1 MKNIFLLLTL
11 AILTISCGG
20 DSKSITAIIE
30 NKDLKKIREKRNKLI
45 TEQATI
51 AGKLKIIDAA
61 ISKLDTIKKYP
72 LVTAFQVKTINFNHF
87 LELQGSVATKQNLI
101 LYPEFSGLLTKVYV
115 KEGQKVSKGQLL
127 ATIDDAGLWEQ
138 VAQME
143 VQLSL
148 VKTTFERQKRLWE
161 QKIGSEIEFLQA
173 KATYEGQENAVNQ
186 MKSQLAK
193 TSVRAPFS
201 GIIDDIITE
210 QGTVVGAGASQ
221 LLRIVNLDNMYIEA
235 EVPEVYL
242 SRIVPGKT
250 VEVYFPVLGET
261 LNTKVNQVSNFI
273 NPSNRTFKITI
284 LIKNK
289 EKLIKPNLTAKIKIN
304 DYTNEQAVLIPQSII
319 SENSLGEQYI
329 FIAQNIN
336 KDNEATAKKM
346 IVKTGKTQGDF
357 LEVLEGLA
365 SNDIIINEGARNVKD
380 GQNVKILN
388 VERNE

>member
-115 KEGQKVSKGQLL
+115 KEGQKVAKGQLL
-127 ATIDDAGLWEQ
+127 ATIDDAGLSEQ

-148 VKTTFERQKRLWE
+148 AKTTFERQKRLWE

-261 LNTKVNQVSNFI
+261 LNTKVDQVSNFI

-346 IVKTGKTQGDF
+346 IVKTGKTQGDSV
-357 LEVLEGLA
+357 EVLEGLA

>member
-11 AILTISCGG
+11 AILTISCGS
-20 DSKSITAIIE
+20 DSKSITATIE
-30 NKDLKKIREKRNKLI
+30 SKDLKKIREKRNELI
-45 TEQATI
+45 TEQTTI
-51 AGKLKIIDAA
+51 SGKLKIIDAA
-61 ISKLDTIKKYP
+61 ISNLDTIKKYP

-115 KEGQKVSKGQLL
+115 KEGQKVVKGQLL
-127 ATIDDAGLWEQ
+127 ATIDDAGLSEQ

-148 VKTTFERQKRLWE
+148 AKTTFERQKRLWE

-193 TSVRAPFS
+193 TLVRAPFS

-261 LNTKVNQVSNFI
+261 LNTKVDQVSNFI

-304 DYTNEQAVLIPQSII
+304 DYTNEQAILIPQSII

-357 LEVLEGLA
+357 VEVLEGVA

>member
-20 DSKSITAIIE
+20 DSKSITATIE
-30 NKDLKKIREKRNKLI
+30 GKDLKKIREKRNKLI
-45 TEQATI
+45 TEQTTI
-51 AGKLKIIDAA
+51 SGKLKIIDAA
-61 ISKLDTIKKYP
+61 ISNLDTIKKYP
-72 LVTAFQVKTINFNHF
+72 LVTAFQVNTINFNHF

-115 KEGQKVSKGQLL
+115 KEGQKVVKGQLL
-127 ATIDDAGLWEQ
+127 ATIDDAGLSEQ

-148 VKTTFERQKRLWE
+148 AKTTFERQKRLWE

-250 VEVYFPVLGET
+250 VEVYFPILGET
-261 LNTKVNQVSNFI
+261 LNTKVDQVSNFI

-304 DYTNEQAVLIPQSII
+304 DYTNEQAILIPQSII

-357 LEVLEGLA
+357 VEVLDGVA

>member
-20 DSKSITAIIE
+20 DSKSITATIE
-30 NKDLKKIREKRNKLI
+30 NKDLKKIREKRNELI

-127 ATIDDAGLWEQ
+127 ATIDDGGLSEQ

-148 VKTTFERQKRLWE
+148 AKTTFERQKRLWE

>member
-20 DSKSITAIIE
+20 DSKSITATIE
-30 NKDLKKIREKRNKLI
+30 NKDLKKIREKRNELI

-127 ATIDDAGLWEQ
+127 ATIDDGGLSEQ

-148 VKTTFERQKRLWE
+148 AKTTFERQKRLWE

-261 LNTKVNQVSNFI
+261 LNTKVDQVSNFI

-346 IVKTGKTQGDF
+346 IVKTGKTQGDSV
-357 LEVLEGLA
+357 EVLEGVV

-388 VERNE
+388 VERHE

>member
-148 VKTTFERQKRLWE
+148 AKTTFERQKRLWE

-221 LLRIVNLDNMYIEA
+221 LIRIVNLDNMYIEA
-235 EVPEVYL
+235 EVPEGYL
-242 SRIVPGKT
+242 SSIVTGKT
-250 VEVYFPVLGET
+250 AEVYFQVLGET
-261 LNTKVNQVSNFI
+261 LNTKVDQVSNYI
-273 NPSNRTFKITI
+273 NPGNRTFKITI
-284 LIKNK
+284 QIPNK
-289 EKLIKPNLTAKIKIN
+289 EKHIKPNLTAKIKIN
-304 DYTNEQAVLIPQSII
+304 DYSSEQAVLIPQSII

>member
-1 MKNIFLLLTL
+1 
-11 AILTISCGG
+11 
-20 DSKSITAIIE
+20 
-30 NKDLKKIREKRNKLI
+30 
-45 TEQATI
+45 
-51 AGKLKIIDAA
+51 
-61 ISKLDTIKKYP
+61 
-72 LVTAFQVKTINFNHF
+72 
-87 LELQGSVATKQNLI
+87 
-101 LYPEFSGLLTKVYV
+101 
-115 KEGQKVSKGQLL
+115 
-127 ATIDDAGLWEQ
+127 
-138 VAQME
+138 
-143 VQLSL
+143 
-148 VKTTFERQKRLWE
+148 
-161 QKIGSEIEFLQA
+161 
-173 KATYEGQENAVNQ
+173 
-186 MKSQLAK
+186 
-193 TSVRAPFS
+193 
-201 GIIDDIITE
+201 
-210 QGTVVGAGASQ
+210 
-221 LLRIVNLDNMYIEA
+221 MYIEA

-261 LNTKVNQVSNFI
+261 LNTKVDQVSNFI

-346 IVKTGKTQGDF
+346 IVKTGKTQGDSV
-357 LEVLEGLA
+357 EVLEGVV

-388 VERNE
+388 VERHE

>member
-20 DSKSITAIIE
+20 DSKSITATIE
-30 NKDLKKIREKRNKLI
+30 NKDLKKIREKRNELI

-127 ATIDDAGLWEQ
+127 ATIDDGGLSEQ

-148 VKTTFERQKRLWE
+148 AKTTFERQKRLWE

-346 IVKTGKTQGDF
+346 IVKTGKTQGDSV
-357 LEVLEGLA
+357 EVLEGVV

>member
-20 DSKSITAIIE
+20 DSKSITATIE
-30 NKDLKKIREKRNKLI
+30 GKDLKKIREKRNKLI
-45 TEQATI
+45 TEQTTI
-51 AGKLKIIDAA
+51 SGKLKIIDAA
-61 ISKLDTIKKYP
+61 ISNLDTIKKYP
-72 LVTAFQVKTINFNHF
+72 LVTAFQVNTINFNHF

-115 KEGQKVSKGQLL
+115 KEGQKVAKGQLL
-127 ATIDDAGLWEQ
+127 ATIDDAGLSEQ

-148 VKTTFERQKRLWE
+148 AKTTFERQKRLWE

-193 TSVRAPFS
+193 TLVRAPFS

-261 LNTKVNQVSNFI
+261 LNTKVDQVSNFI

-304 DYTNEQAVLIPQSII
+304 DYTNEQAILIPQSII

-357 LEVLEGLA
+357 VEVLEGVA

>member
-20 DSKSITAIIE
+20 DSKSITATIE
-30 NKDLKKIREKRNKLI
+30 NKDLKKIREKRNELI

-115 KEGQKVSKGQLL
+115 KEGQKVAKGQLL
-127 ATIDDAGLWEQ
+127 ATIDDGGLSEQ

-148 VKTTFERQKRLWE
+148 AKTTFERQKRLWE

-357 LEVLEGLA
+357 LEVLEGVA

>member
-1 MKNIFLLLTL
+1 L
-11 AILTISCGG
+11 CG
-20 DSKSITAIIE
+20 DSKSIESIIE
-30 NKDLKKIREKRNKLI
+30 GNDLKKIREKRNELV
-45 TEQATI
+45 TEQNVI

-61 ISKLDTIKKYP
+61 ISSLDTIKKYP
-72 LVTAFQVKTINFNHF
+72 LVTAFQVKTNNFNHF

-101 LYPEFSGLLTKVYV
+101 LYPEFSGLLTKVHV
-115 KEGQKVSKGQLL
+115 KEGQKVTKGQLL
-127 ATIDDAGLWEQ
+127 ASIDDGGMSQQ

-148 VKTTFERQKRLWE
+148 AKTTFERQKRLWE

-201 GIIDDIITE
+201 GIIDDVITE

-221 LLRIVNLDNMYIEA
+221 LIRLVNLDNMHIEA
-235 EVPEVYL
+235 EVPEGYL
-242 SRIVPGKT
+242 SSIVPGKT
-250 VEVYFPVLGET
+250 VEVYFPVLGEI
-261 LNTKVNQVSNFI
+261 LSTKIDQVSNYI
-273 NPSNRTFKITI
+273 NPSNRSFKITI
-284 LIKNK
+284 LIPNK
-289 EKLIKPNLTAKIKIN
+289 EKHIKPNLTAKIKIN
-304 DYTNEQAVLIPQSII
+304 DYTSEQAVLIPQSII

-336 KDNEATAKKM
+336 KDSEATAKKM

-357 LEVLEGLA
+357 VEILEGVT
-365 SNDIIINEGARNVKD
+365 SNDIIVNEGARNVKD

-388 VERNE
+388 VESNE

>member
-11 AILTISCGG
+11 AILTISCGS
-20 DSKSITAIIE
+20 DSKSITATIE
-30 NKDLKKIREKRNKLI
+30 SKDLKKIREKRNELI
-45 TEQATI
+45 TEQTTI
-51 AGKLKIIDAA
+51 SGKLKIIDAA
-61 ISKLDTIKKYP
+61 ISNLDTIKKYP

-115 KEGQKVSKGQLL
+115 KEGQKVVKGQLL
-127 ATIDDAGLWEQ
+127 ATIDDAGLSEQ

-148 VKTTFERQKRLWE
+148 AKTTFERQKRLWE

-193 TSVRAPFS
+193 TLVRAPFS

-261 LNTKVNQVSNFI
+261 LNTKVDQVSNFI

-357 LEVLEGLA
+357 VEVLEGVA

>member
-20 DSKSITAIIE
+20 DSKSLASIIE
-30 NKDLKKIREKRNKLI
+30 GKDLNKISEKRNELV
-45 TEQATI
+45 TEQTTI

-61 ISKLDTIKKYP
+61 ISSLDTIKKYP
-72 LVTAFQVKTINFNHF
+72 LVTAFQVKTNNFNHF

-115 KEGQKVSKGQLL
+115 KEGQKVTKGQLL
-127 ATIDDAGLWEQ
+127 ASVDDGGMSQQ

-143 VQLSL
+143 VQFSL
-148 VKTTFERQKRLWE
+148 AKTTFERQKRLWE

-201 GIIDDIITE
+201 GIIDDVITE
-210 QGTVVGAGASQ
+210 QGTVVGAGVSQ
-221 LLRIVNLDNMYIEA
+221 ILRIVNLDNMYIEA

-242 SRIVPGKT
+242 SSIVPGKT
-250 VEVYFPVLGET
+250 VEVYFPVLEEI
-261 LNTKVNQVSNFI
+261 LNTKVDQVSNYI

-284 LIKNK
+284 QIPNK
-289 EKLIKPNLTAKIKIN
+289 EKHIKPNLTAKIKIN
-304 DYTNEQAVLIPQSII
+304 DYSSEQAVLIPQSII

-336 KDNEATAKKM
+336 KKNEATAKKM

-357 LEVLEGLA
+357 VEILNGVA
-365 SNDIIINEGARNVKD
+365 SNDVIVNEGARNVKD

-388 VERNE
+388 VESNE

>member
-1 MKNIFLLLTL
+1 MKNILLLITL

-20 DSKSITAIIE
+20 DSKSITATIE
-30 NKDLKKIREKRNKLI
+30 GKDLKKIREKRNELI
-45 TEQATI
+45 TEQTTI

-61 ISKLDTIKKYP
+61 ISNLDTIKKYP
-72 LVTAFQVKTINFNHF
+72 LVTAFQVNTINFNHF

-101 LYPEFSGLLTKVYV
+101 LYPEFSGLLTKIYV

-127 ATIDDAGLWEQ
+127 ATIDDAGLSEQ

-148 VKTTFERQKRLWE
+148 AKTTFERQKRLWE

-186 MKSQLAK
+186 LKSQLAK

-201 GIIDDIITE
+201 GIIDDIISE
-210 QGTVVGAGASQ
+210 PGTVVGAGASQ

-250 VEVYFPVLGET
+250 VEVYFPILGET
-261 LNTKVNQVSNFI
+261 LNTKVDQVSNFI
-273 NPSNRTFKITI
+273 NPNNRTFKITV
-284 LIKNK
+284 LIKNN

-304 DYTNEQAVLIPQSII
+304 DYTNEQAILIPQSII
-319 SENSLGEQYI
+319 SENSLEEQYI
-329 FIAQNIN
+329 FIAQKIDKND
-336 KDNEATAKKM
+336 KATAKKM

-357 LEVLEGLA
+357 VFCLCYRKV
-365 SNDIIINEGARNVKD
+365 NC
-380 GQNVKILN
+380 
-388 VERNE
+388 

>member
-11 AILTISCGG
+11 AILTISCGD
-20 DSKSITAIIE
+20 DSKSITSIIE
-30 NKDLKKIREKRNKLI
+30 GKDLKKIREKRNELV
-45 TEQATI
+45 TEQTTI
-51 AGKLKIIDAA
+51 AGKLKTIDAA
-61 ISKLDTIKKYP
+61 ISSLDTIKKYP
-72 LVTAFQVKTINFNHF
+72 LVTAFQVKTNNFNHF

-115 KEGQKVSKGQLL
+115 KEGQKVIKGQLL
-127 ATIDDAGLWEQ
+127 ASIDDGGMSQQ

-143 VQLSL
+143 VQFSL
-148 VKTTFERQKRLWE
+148 AKTTFERQKRLWE
-161 QKIGSEIEFLQA
+161 QKIGSEIQFLQA

-221 LLRIVNLDNMYIEA
+221 LIRIVNLDNMYIEA
-235 EVPEVYL
+235 EVPEGYL
-242 SRIVPGKT
+242 SSIVTGKT
-250 VEVYFPVLGET
+250 AEVYFQVLGET
-261 LNTKVNQVSNFI
+261 LNTKVDQVSNYI
-273 NPSNRTFKITI
+273 NPGNRTFKITI
-284 LIKNK
+284 QIPNK
-289 EKLIKPNLTAKIKIN
+289 EKHIKPNLTAKIKIN
-304 DYTNEQAVLIPQSII
+304 DYSSEQAVLIPQSII

-346 IVKTGKTQGDF
+346 IVETGKTQGDF
-357 LEVLEGLA
+357 VEILEGVA
-365 SNDIIINEGARNVKD
+365 SNDIIVNEGARNVKD

-388 VERNE
+388 VESNE

>member
-20 DSKSITAIIE
+20 DSKSITATIE
-30 NKDLKKIREKRNKLI
+30 NKDLKKIREKRNELI

-127 ATIDDAGLWEQ
+127 ATIDDGGLSEQ

-148 VKTTFERQKRLWE
+148 AKTTFERQKRLWE
-161 QKIGSEIEFLQA
+161 QKICSEIEFLQA

-357 LEVLEGLA
+357 LEVLEGVA

>member
-20 DSKSITAIIE
+20 DSKSITATIE
-30 NKDLKKIREKRNKLI
+30 NKDLKKIREKRNELI

-127 ATIDDAGLWEQ
+127 ATIDDGGLSEQ

-148 VKTTFERQKRLWE
+148 AKTTFERQKRLWE

-261 LNTKVNQVSNFI
+261 LNTKVDQVSNFI

-357 LEVLEGLA
+357 LEVLEGVA

>member
-20 DSKSITAIIE
+20 DSKSITATIE
-30 NKDLKKIREKRNKLI
+30 NKDLKKIREKRNELI

-115 KEGQKVSKGQLL
+115 KEGQKVAKGQLL
-127 ATIDDAGLWEQ
+127 ATIDDGGLSEQ

-148 VKTTFERQKRLWE
+148 AKTTFERQKRLWE

-210 QGTVVGAGASQ
+210 QGTVVGAGVSQ

-346 IVKTGKTQGDF
+346 IVKTGKTQGDSV
-357 LEVLEGLA
+357 EVLEGVV

-388 VERNE
+388 VERHE

>member
-20 DSKSITAIIE
+20 DSKSITATIE
-30 NKDLKKIREKRNKLI
+30 NKDLKKIREKRNELI

-61 ISKLDTIKKYP
+61 ISKLETIKKYP

-138 VAQME
+138 VAQMG

-148 VKTTFERQKRLWE
+148 AKTTFERQKRLWE

-357 LEVLEGLA
+357 LEVLEGVA

>member
-1 MKNIFLLLTL
+1 MKNILLLITL

-20 DSKSITAIIE
+20 DSKSITATIE
-30 NKDLKKIREKRNKLI
+30 GKDLKKIREKRNELI
-45 TEQATI
+45 TEQTTI

-61 ISKLDTIKKYP
+61 ISNLDTIKKYP
-72 LVTAFQVKTINFNHF
+72 LVTAFQVNTINFNHF

-101 LYPEFSGLLTKVYV
+101 LYPEFSGLLTKIYV

-127 ATIDDAGLWEQ
+127 ATIDDAGLSEQ

-148 VKTTFERQKRLWE
+148 AKTTFERQKRLWE

-186 MKSQLAK
+186 LKSQLAK

-201 GIIDDIITE
+201 GIIDDIISE
-210 QGTVVGAGASQ
+210 PGTVVGAGASQ

-250 VEVYFPVLGET
+250 VEVYFPILGET
-261 LNTKVNQVSNFI
+261 LNTKVDQVSNFI
-273 NPSNRTFKITI
+273 NPNNRTFKITV
-284 LIKNK
+284 LIKNN

-304 DYTNEQAVLIPQSII
+304 DYTNEQAILIPQSII
-319 SENSLGEQYI
+319 SENSLEEQYI
-329 FIAQNIN
+329 FIAQKIDKND
-336 KDNEATAKKM
+336 KATAKKM

-357 LEVLEGLA
+357 VEVLEGVA
-365 SNDIIINEGARNVKD
+365 SNEIIINEGARNVKD
-380 GQNVKILN
+380 GQRVRILN

>member
-261 LNTKVNQVSNFI
+261 LNTKVDQVSNFI

>member
-11 AILTISCGG
+11 AILTISCGS
-20 DSKSITAIIE
+20 DSKSITATIE
-30 NKDLKKIREKRNKLI
+30 GKDLKKIREKRNELI
-45 TEQATI
+45 TEQTTI
-51 AGKLKIIDAA
+51 SGKLKIIDAA
-61 ISKLDTIKKYP
+61 ISNLDTIKKYP

-115 KEGQKVSKGQLL
+115 KEGQKVVKGQLL
-127 ATIDDAGLWEQ
+127 ATIDDAGLSEQ

-148 VKTTFERQKRLWE
+148 AKTTFERQKRLWE

-193 TSVRAPFS
+193 TLVRAPFS

-261 LNTKVNQVSNFI
+261 LNTKVDQVSNFI

-304 DYTNEQAVLIPQSII
+304 DYTNEQAILIPQSII

-357 LEVLEGLA
+357 VEVLEGVA

>member
-20 DSKSITAIIE
+20 DSKSITATIE
-30 NKDLKKIREKRNKLI
+30 NKDLKKIREKRNELI

-127 ATIDDAGLWEQ
+127 ATIDDGGLSEQ

-148 VKTTFERQKRLWE
+148 AKTTFERQKRLWE

-221 LLRIVNLDNMYIEA
+221 LIRIVNLDNMYIEA
-235 EVPEVYL
+235 EVPEGYL
-242 SRIVPGKT
+242 SSIVTGKT
-250 VEVYFPVLGET
+250 AEVYFQVLGET
-261 LNTKVNQVSNFI
+261 LNTKVDQVSNYI
-273 NPSNRTFKITI
+273 NPGNRTFKITI
-284 LIKNK
+284 QIPNK
-289 EKLIKPNLTAKIKIN
+289 EKHIKPNLTAKIKIN
-304 DYTNEQAVLIPQSII
+304 DYSSEQAVLIPQSII

-346 IVKTGKTQGDF
+346 IVETGKTQGDF
-357 LEVLEGLA
+357 VEILEGVA
-365 SNDIIINEGARNVKD
+365 SNDIIVNEGARNVKD

-388 VERNE
+388 VESNE